1 MYCLTHIIIWFQVN
15 GQFVWS
21 WAKANPWLMSALG
34 LPISYVLIIAT
45 KYIVAGF
52 DGLLWPG
59 RLVGFGSGMIVMA
72 LLGFPIS
79 YILIIATEYIVVGF
93 NGLLWP
99 GRLVGFGSGMIVM
112 AILTWCVLGEGIS
125 TKTLVSL
132 ALATTLV
139 FIQVLWK

>member
-1 MYCLTHIIIWFQVN
+1 MNNLVLGITLFAATHIIIWFQVN
-15 GQFVWS
+15 GQFVWP
-21 WAKANPWLMSALG
+21 WAKENPMLMAILG
-34 LPISYVLIIAT
+34 LPISYILIIAT

-59 RLVGFGSGMIVMA
+59 RLVGFG
-72 LLGFPIS
+72 
-79 YILIIATEYIVVGF
+79 T
-93 NGLLWP
+93 
-99 GRLVGFGSGMIVM
+99 GMIVM
-112 AILTWCVLGEGIS
+112 AILTWCILGEGIS

>member
-1 MYCLTHIIIWFQVN
+1 MNNNVLIGLLMYFITHIIIWFQVN
-15 GQFVWS
+15 GQFVWP

-72 LLGFPIS
+72 
-79 YILIIATEYIVVGF
+79 
-93 NGLLWP
+93 
-99 GRLVGFGSGMIVM
+99 
-112 AILTWCVLGEGIS
+112 ILTWCVLGEGIS

-139 FIQVLWK
+139 FIQVFWK

>member
-1 MYCLTHIIIWFQVN
+1 MNNNVLMGLLMYFITHIIIWFQVN
-15 GQFVWS
+15 GQFVWP

-72 LLGFPIS
+72 
-79 YILIIATEYIVVGF
+79 
-93 NGLLWP
+93 
-99 GRLVGFGSGMIVM
+99 
-112 AILTWCVLGEGIS
+112 ILTWASSNGKKYLEY
-125 TKTLVSL
+125 LVKHN
-132 ALATTLV
+132 
-139 FIQVLWK
+139 II